1 MNTEVDRVLTQ
12 EKDFSKWN
20 FNNKIFQK
28 ICKIIGTPKVDLIA
42 SRLTNQ
48 IPVYIAWKPDPFSS
62 QGTDSIQQLWSQ
74 KFLYGFLPFYFITR
88 VLHKVMFDQTEN
100 VVLLTPTWHIQ
111 AWYSQ
116 LLLMLIDKTILLPK
130 QRNIL
135 KDPSGKEHPLVIKN
149 SMRLVG
155 SKISGRSYLCHKF
168 QKQLITGARRASFKA
183 NYESVW
189 RKRIDW
195 CSRTAYYGPINSS
208 KIVVHPRVSELI
220 KGVFKNKPPKPKH
233 PMKCSTS
240 FRFHERELVW

>member
-1 MNTEVDRVLTQ
+1 MQNNRD
-12 EKDFSKWN
+12 SK
-20 FNNKIFQK
+20 
-28 ICKIIGTPKVDLIA
+28 
-42 SRLTNQ
+42 SRLDR
-48 IPVYIAWKPDPFSS
+48 IPSYKPNSS
-62 QGTDSIQQLWSQ
+62 LHCMETRSIQQPGDRLNATTVAQ

-88 VLHKVMFDQTEN
+88 VLHKVMFDQTKN

-116 LLLMLIDKTILLPK
+116 LLLMLIDQTILLPK

-189 RKRIDW
+189 RKRID
-195 CSRTAYYGPINSS
+195 
-208 KIVVHPRVSELI
+208 
-220 KGVFKNKPPKPKH
+220 
-233 PMKCSTS
+233 
-240 FRFHERELVW
+240 